1 MFSLSTLFGCKSEP
15 KQSIKIA
22 TVDEF
27 SEGLSNDNV
36 QLIDVRTAE
45 EFQEGYIENA
55 QLIDFR
61 LEDFRDKIQE
71 LDRDK
76 PVYLYCRSG
85 NRSGKASK
93 IMAELGFKEIVDLKG
108 GYKAW
113 SKESE

>member
-1 MFSLSTLFGCKSEP
+1 MSYKT
-15 KQSIKIA
+15 
-22 TVDEF
+22 
-27 SEGLSNDNV
+27 
-36 QLIDVRTAE
+36 
-45 EFQEGYIENA
+45 ENPR
-55 QLIDFR
+55 LPEKLRSVPTFDFR
-61 LEDFRDKIQE
+61 EKIQE

-93 IMAELGFKEIVDLKG
+93 IMDELGFKEIVDLKG